1 MENKSKELEVAIKA
15 AMEAGKILEKYF
27 ETEILKEFKEDA
39 SIVTAADRESE
50 EVIKK
55 IISENFPD
63 HSILGEETGMTKNTG
78 ANTWCVDPVDGTRNF
93 ANGIPFFAIS
103 IALLDEHE
111 PMVGVVYNPASKSLF
126 YAEKGKGA
134 YLNDKKIH
142 VSQDGVERSM
152 ITLNR
157 SKNADDEKLFRELM
171 HDLPMGRTVASVR
184 DFGCTA
190 LDISYVAQGA
200 MEAVISLGLHT
211 YDFAGGLLL
220 ALEAGGKITTLEGKE
235 WKFPDN
241 HFIISNGVFHDVL
254 IDAVKKQK
262 EKLNIISQ

>member
-1 MENKSKELEVAIKA
+1 MAIKA

-27 ETEILKEFKEDA
+27 ETEILKEFKEDT
-39 SIVTAADRESE
+39 SIVTEADRESE
-50 EVIKK
+50 GVIKK

-142 VSQDGVERSM
+142 VSQDPANKALVTVS
-152 ITLNR
+152 
-157 SKNADDEKLFRELM
+157 S
-171 HDLPMGRTVASVR
+171 GRKRCEESRKYWAMAS
-184 DFGCTA
+184 
-190 LDISYVAQGA
+190 
-200 MEAVISLGLHT
+200 
-211 YDFAGGLLL
+211 
-220 ALEAGGKITTLEGKE
+220 GK
-235 WKFPDN
+235 
-241 HFIISNGVFHDVL
+241 SNL
-254 IDAVKKQK
+254 
-262 EKLNIISQ
+262 